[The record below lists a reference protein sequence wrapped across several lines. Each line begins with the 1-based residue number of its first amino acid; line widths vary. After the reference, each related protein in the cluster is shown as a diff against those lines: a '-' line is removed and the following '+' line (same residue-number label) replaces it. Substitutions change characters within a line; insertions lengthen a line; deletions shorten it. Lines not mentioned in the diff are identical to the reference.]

1 MENVHLSNPKLNLY
15 IVVPRNKSFFKEMII
30 SYNYLNVVEA
40 NKSNLGVPL
49 VKFLFDSNYVVVPPT
64 AGSIPLRVKI
74 LARIISLMPRSFLV
88 GFKDLSKF
96 NFFYDKFFKFDTT
109 IFYLDVMKNLL
120 QEIGFS
126 LKKNVP
132 SLRYLPNL
140 DCLEK
145 FGVKDKK
152 YLVFHPFGSVRKRSI
167 NNKDIIWV
175 LENILDLDENTE
187 ILLTAGNSD
196 KDYTREIENYF
207 LKDSRVKIVSGL
219 NPNCLLNLIN
229 NSICFIGVDTGV
241 THLASFINKKSL
253 VIANNGT
260 LNWLPY
266 YNKNATILYKL
277 RESEDGIYSGLD
289 HIVKNNR
296 GENKCF
302 EIVPKEIIFDYIK
315 KEL

>member
-1 MENVHLSNPKLNLY
+1 MNNFQSIKNLFFFQNGSIGDFLMTIFFMENVHLSNPKLNLY

-126 LKKNVP
+126 LKKM
-132 SLRYLPNL
+132 
-140 DCLEK
+140 
-145 FGVKDKK
+145 F
-152 YLVFHPFGSVRKRSI
+152 LVF
-167 NNKDIIWV
+167 
-175 LENILDLDENTE
+175 
-187 ILLTAGNSD
+187 
-196 KDYTREIENYF
+196 
-207 LKDSRVKIVSGL
+207 
-219 NPNCLLNLIN
+219 
-229 NSICFIGVDTGV
+229 
-241 THLASFINKKSL
+241 
-253 VIANNGT
+253 
-260 LNWLPY
+260 
-266 YNKNATILYKL
+266 
-277 RESEDGIYSGLD
+277 GIYPIW
-289 HIVKNNR
+289 IV
-296 GENKCF
+296 
-302 EIVPKEIIFDYIK
+302 
-315 KEL
+315 